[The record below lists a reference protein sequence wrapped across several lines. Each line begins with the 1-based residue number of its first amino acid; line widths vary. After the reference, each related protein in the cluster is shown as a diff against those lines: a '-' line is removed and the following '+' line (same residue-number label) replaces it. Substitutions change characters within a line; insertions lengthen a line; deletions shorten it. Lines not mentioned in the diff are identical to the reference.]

1 MQLSLTVS
9 GLCQNS
15 SMIGINE
22 VFRWKCFYF
31 FYSIIEVIG
40 IQIKGMAIL
49 SLLLKKGY
57 ISIVHKII
65 IVT

>member
-22 VFRWKCFYF
+22 VFWQQCFYF

-49 SLLLKKGY
+49 SLLQEKSF
-57 ISIVHKII
+57 ISIIHKII